1 MRRANM
7 HMRKS
12 KSYAS
17 PHTQQGVVLPITLI
31 SLIIMLIASVA
42 LIRSTDNSLLTAGH
56 ISFKRDIIN
65 QAERAIPNIKAQF
78 LTGTLN
84 DVSKREENIQAN
96 NYYAS
101 IQTSNS
107 RGIPTELLNTATF
120 DGKFSANNIVDSSA
134 GVTIRY
140 LIDRM
145 CINVGEVDMAN
156 CATVSSTT
164 DTGGDAMQLG
174 NEGKASGV
182 DVPVY
187 RISIRV
193 TGPRNTEAFIQST
206 FSY

>member
-1 MRRANM
+1 MSLYKTLPYKTPR
-7 HMRKS
+7 
-12 KSYAS
+12 
-17 PHTQQGVVLPITLI
+17 TQAGVVLPITLI
-31 SLIIMLIASVA
+31 SLMIMLIASVA
-42 LIRSTDNSLLTAGH
+42 LIRSTDNSLLVAGH
-56 ISFKRDIIN
+56 VSFKRDIIN
-65 QAERAIPNIKAQF
+65 QAERAMPGIKTQF

-84 DVSKREENIQAN
+84 KISAREGDIKAS

-101 IQTSNS
+101 IQPSNTN
-107 RGIPTELLNTATF
+107 GIPTVLLNTSTF
-120 DGKFSANNIVDSSA
+120 DGLFASNNIVDSSA
-134 GVTIRY
+134 GITIRY

-145 CINVGEVDMAN
+145 CIKTGEVDIAN

-164 DTGGDAMQLG
+164 DVGGDASHLG

-193 TGPRNTEAFIQST
+193 SGPRNTEAFIQST

>member
-1 MRRANM
+1 M
-7 HMRKS
+7 KIQP
-12 KSYAS
+12 KKL
-17 PHTQQGVVLPITLI
+17 PQHTHHAQRGVVLPITLI
-31 SLIIMLIASVA
+31 SLMIMLIASVA
-42 LIRSTDNSLLTAGH
+42 LIRSTDNSLLVAGH

-65 QAERAIPNIKAQF
+65 QAERAIPSIKNKFTLETGALNSVSNREKDA
-78 LTGTLN
+78 LT
-84 DVSKREENIQAN
+84 S

-101 IQTSNS
+101 IQASNTN
-107 RGIPTELLNTATF
+107 GIPTVLLNTTTF
-120 DGKFSANNIVDSSA
+120 DGLFSSNNIVDSTA
-134 GVTIRY
+134 GITIRY

-145 CINVGEVDMAN
+145 CIKTGKVDIAN

-164 DTGGDAMQLG
+164 DVGGDAMHSG

>member
-1 MRRANM
+1 MKLNRHAPLKN
-7 HMRKS
+7 KQV
-12 KSYAS
+12 
-17 PHTQQGVVLPITLI
+17 QQGVVLPVTLI

-42 LIRSTDNSLLTAGH
+42 LIRSTDNSLLSAGH

-65 QAERAIPNIKAQF
+65 QAERAIPEIRNRFILNTGALNTVSNREKNL
-78 LTGTLN
+78 LT
-84 DVSKREENIQAN
+84 S

-101 IQTSNS
+101 IQPTNAN
-107 RGIPTELLNTATF
+107 GIPNVLLNTTTF
-120 DGKFSANNIVDSSA
+120 DGLFSSNNIVDSSA
-134 GVTIRY
+134 GITIRY

-145 CINVGEVDMAN
+145 CFKVGEVDVSN
-156 CATVSSTT
+156 CSTVSSTT

>member
-1 MRRANM
+1 MKLNRHAPLKN
-7 HMRKS
+7 KQV
-12 KSYAS
+12 
-17 PHTQQGVVLPITLI
+17 QQGVVLPVTLI

-42 LIRSTDNSLLTAGH
+42 LIRSTDNSLLSAGH

-65 QAERAIPNIKAQF
+65 QAERAIPEIRNRFILNTGALNSVSNREKNL
-78 LTGTLN
+78 LT
-84 DVSKREENIQAN
+84 S

-101 IQTSNS
+101 IQPTNAN
-107 RGIPTELLNTATF
+107 GIPNVLLDTADF

-134 GVTIRY
+134 GITIRY

-145 CINVGEVDMAN
+145 CLKDGEVDISN
-156 CATVSSTT
+156 CSIVSSTT

>member
-1 MRRANM
+1 MQI
-7 HMRKS
+7 
-12 KSYAS
+12 
-17 PHTQQGVVLPITLI
+17 TQQNLSKHQRGVVLPVTLI

-42 LIRSTDNSLLTAGH
+42 LIRSTDNSLLSAGH

-65 QAERAIPNIKAQF
+65 QAERAIPDIRNRFI
-78 LTGTLN
+78 LSTGALN
-84 DVSKREENIQAN
+84 KPTNRQENLLSS

-101 IQTSNS
+101 AQPTNNN
-107 RGIPTELLNTATF
+107 GIPTVLIDTSEF
-120 DGKFSANNIVDSSA
+120 DGKFSSNNIVDSTA

-140 LIDRM
+140 LIDRL
-145 CINVGEVDMAN
+145 CINTGEVDIAN
-156 CATVSSTT
+156 CAMVSSTT

-174 NEGKASGV
+174 NEGKASGA